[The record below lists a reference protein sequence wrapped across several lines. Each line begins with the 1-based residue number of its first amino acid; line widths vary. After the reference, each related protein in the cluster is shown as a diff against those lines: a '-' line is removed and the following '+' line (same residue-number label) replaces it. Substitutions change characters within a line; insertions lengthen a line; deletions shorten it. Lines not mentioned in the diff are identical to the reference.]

1 MPLFAYR
8 ARDAHGL
15 AVEGTQEAPS
25 AGVVADRLME
35 GGLTPVVIR
44 PVEAHARATGT
55 LPWPKPRVTALER
68 IQFSRQMHSLLRAGV
83 PLLNALRGLEATV
96 SHPAMKAAL
105 RRTLAALEAGQDL
118 ATALAASPDVFDDF
132 YVSLVRVGE
141 TTGRLD
147 EVFRQLAF
155 YLEREKRTRDRLR
168 AVVRYPVLVLVAVAV
183 ALLIINLKVVPAF
196 AGVYAHFGA
205 ALPLPTRI
213 VVAFSEFTRNH
224 IGLLAAGFVLAVM
237 VFRLWVATDVGRLR
251 WDRWKLCIPFV
262 GPLMY
267 KALMARFTRLFAMA
281 HQAGVPLIGGLGVIA
296 HAVGNRF
303 MEERILAMRTGL
315 ERGDSITNTAAATG
329 LFDPLVMQMIAVG
342 EEAGTLDELLAE
354 VARHYDDEVDYGIE
368 RLNTTLE
375 PLLTLLVAIVVGLLA
390 VAVFLPMWN
399 LVDVVLRH

>member
-25 AGVVADRLME
+25 AGVVAERLME

-44 PVEAHARATGT
+44 PVEDRARASGG
-55 LPWPKPRVTALER
+55 LSWLHARVTALER

-83 PLLNALRGLEATV
+83 PLLNALRGLQATV

-105 RRTLAALEAGQDL
+105 RRTLEGLEAGRDL
-118 ATALAASPDVFDDF
+118 ATALAASPEVFDDF

-168 AVVRYPVLVLVAVAV
+168 SVVRYPILVLVAVAV
-183 ALLIINLKVVPAF
+183 ALLVINLKVVPAF

-213 VVAFSEFTRNH
+213 VVAFSEFTRDH
-224 IGLLAAGFVLAVM
+224 IGLLAAGLALAV
-237 VFRLWVATDVGRLR
+237 VAFRLWVATETGRLR
-251 WDRWKLCIPFV
+251 WDRWKLRIPFV

-296 HAVGNRF
+296 RAVGNRF

-368 RLNTTLE
+368 RLSTTLE
-375 PLLTLLVAIVVGLLA
+375 PLLTLLVALVVGLLA